1 MVFGSI
7 FRFFQNLFRSV
18 KYSIMGDF
26 SDVKP
31 DLINQVIVPPIP
43 KLGDSHL
50 FWMWRMLIK
59 TYLAAI
65 GLWTR
70 DYPKEVKRT
79 FVLFKTL
86 PNFSLFQSPHAKF
99 VLLSTLEI
107 WAIRKEYD
115 VMTCRAIFEDL
126 ERRYAAPASRNNSM
140 DSII

>member
-7 FRFFQNLFRSV
+7 FRFFQNLFWSV
-18 KYSIMGDF
+18 KYSIMGDS

-31 DLINQVIVPPIP
+31 DSINQVIVPPIP

-65 GLWTR
+65 GLWSR
-70 DYPKEVKRT
+70 DYPKE
-79 FVLFKTL
+79 
-86 PNFSLFQSPHAKF
+86 SPHAKF

-107 WAIRKEYD
+107 WAIRREYD

-126 ERRYAAPASRNNSM
+126 ERRYAAPASRTNSVESFM
-140 DSII
+140 

>member
-18 KYSIMGDF
+18 RYTIMGD
-26 SDVKP
+26 SSEVKP
-31 DLINQVIVPPIP
+31 DLLNQVIVPPIP

-50 FWMWRMLIK
+50 YWMWRMLIK

-65 GLWTR
+65 GLWSR
-70 DYPKEVKRT
+70 N
-79 FVLFKTL
+79 L
-86 PNFSLFQSPHAKF
+86 PRESPHAKF

-115 VMTCRAIFEDL
+115 VMSCRAIFEDL
-126 ERRYAAPASRNNSM
+126 EQRFAAPASRNNSM
-140 DSII
+140 DSIM